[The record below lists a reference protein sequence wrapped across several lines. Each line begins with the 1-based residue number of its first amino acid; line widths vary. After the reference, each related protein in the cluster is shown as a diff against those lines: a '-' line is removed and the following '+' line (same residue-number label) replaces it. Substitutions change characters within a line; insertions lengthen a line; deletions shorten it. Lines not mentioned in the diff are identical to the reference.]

1 MPKNDFCYDE
11 RYGRCSQN
19 HCIDENIPRK
29 APSVFAGIP
38 VVQTEDFKEL
48 TRVGLDGHMQK

>member
-1 MPKNDFCYDE
+1 MEGAAKITALMKTFRE
-11 RYGRCSQN
+11 
-19 HCIDENIPRK
+19 K